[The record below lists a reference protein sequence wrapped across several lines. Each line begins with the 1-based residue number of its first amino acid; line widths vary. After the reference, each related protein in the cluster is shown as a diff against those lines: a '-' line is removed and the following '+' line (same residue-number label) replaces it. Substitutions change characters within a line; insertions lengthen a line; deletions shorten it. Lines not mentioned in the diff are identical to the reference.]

1 MAQVNLLNLYI
12 QNIRMLELVE
22 KLQHGGV
29 VFTPNIDHIM
39 KLQKNYNFY
48 QIYNKADYIV
58 CDSKI
63 LMYVSK
69 FLGTPIQEKISGSDL
84 FPAFYNYYR
93 HDDKMKIFLLGGSE
107 ETVSIAQHKINAKV
121 GRDMV
126 VAAYSPPFGFEYNE
140 QECQK
145 IINLINNSG
154 ATVLGIGV
162 GAPKQELWLNR
173 FKHQLKNVKVFLAI
187 GATINFEAGSMKR
200 SPRWMSEIGLEWLFR
215 LLSEPQRL
223 WKRYLI
229 DDLPFFWLV
238 LLQKFR
244 LYKNPW
250 LQVDKY
256 QTITNSTK
264 LKTST
269 TDFLYSKNKSVNNKS
284 KSLKY

>member
-1 MAQVNLLNLYI
+1 
-12 QNIRMLELVE
+12 
-22 KLQHGGV
+22 
-29 VFTPNIDHIM
+29 
-39 KLQKNYNFY
+39 
-48 QIYNKADYIV
+48 
-58 CDSKI
+58 
-63 LMYVSK
+63 
-69 FLGTPIQEKISGSDL
+69 
-84 FPAFYNYYR
+84 
-93 HDDKMKIFLLGGSE
+93 
-107 ETVSIAQHKINAKV
+107 AKV

-126 VAAYSPPFGFEYNE
+126 VAAYSPPFGFEHNE

-162 GAPKQELWLNR
+162 GAPKQELWLHR

-200 SPRWMSEIGLEWLFR
+200 SPKWMSEIGLEWLFR
-215 LLSEPQRL
+215 LSSEPQRL

-250 LQVDKY
+250 LQVEQYKS
-256 QTITNSTK
+256 ITNSTNFK
-264 LKTST
+264 KSA
-269 TDFLYSKNKSVNNKS
+269 TDFLYSGKKLVNNQS
-284 KSLKY
+284 KSSKY

>member
-1 MAQVNLLNLYI
+1 MAQVNLLNLNV
-12 QNIRMLELVE
+12 QNIRMLELIE
-22 KLQHGGV
+22 KLQNGGV
-29 VFTPNIDHIM
+29 VFTPNTDHIM

-63 LMYVSK
+63 LMYASK
-69 FLGTPIQEKISGSDL
+69 FLGTPIKEKISGSDL
-84 FPAFYNYYR
+84 FPAFYYYYR

-107 ETVSIAQHKINAKV
+107 ETVNIAQHKINTKV

-126 VAAYSPPFGFEYNE
+126 VAAYSPPFGFEHNE

-162 GAPKQELWLNR
+162 GAPKQELWLHR

-200 SPRWMSEIGLEWLFR
+200 SPKWMSEIGLEWLFR
-215 LLSEPQRL
+215 LSSEPQRL

-250 LQVDKY
+250 LQVEKY
-256 QTITNSTK
+256 QSIANSTD
-264 LKTST
+264 LKKST
-269 TDFLYSKNKSVNNKS
+269 IDFLYPGKKLVNNQS
-284 KSLKY
+284 KSSKY